1 MSSINVKFLSADQ
14 RIKYETES
22 FPDAKFNEF
31 ITELYD
37 IILNIMKQLI
47 FLCIKVQVFTMI
59 AQKN

>member
-22 FPDAKFNEF
+22 FPDVKFNEF

-37 IILNIMKQLI
+37 IYPEYYETINLFMYKGSSI
-47 FLCIKVQVFTMI
+47 
-59 AQKN
+59 